1 MKAAVFYQA
10 GDLRV
15 EEREMPVCGAGQVLL
30 RVRACGICG
39 TDAHIF
45 CGDEG
50 AAKTPAGTVL
60 GRASIRTVCAASVIF
75 AAAASGISA
84 PT

>member
-1 MKAAVFYQA
+1 MKAAVFYKA

-45 CGDEG
+45 SGKY
-50 AAKTPAGTVL
+50 AIKK
-60 GRASIRTVCAASVIF
+60 RTCRRPRD
-75 AAAASGISA
+75 G
-84 PT
+84 